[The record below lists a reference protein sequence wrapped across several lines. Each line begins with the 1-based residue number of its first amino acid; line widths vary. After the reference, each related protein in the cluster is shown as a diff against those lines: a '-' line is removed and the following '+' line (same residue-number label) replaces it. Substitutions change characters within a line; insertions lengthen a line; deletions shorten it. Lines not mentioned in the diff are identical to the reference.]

1 MGAPAFKIP
10 FATARP
16 AGPLTRKLMQFVQ
29 PTGVERFFDQGDIIV
44 SKTDLKGHITY
55 ANKVF
60 LDIAS
65 LSERE
70 VIGAPH
76 SLIRHPDMPRCIF
89 KMFWDTLSEGREIF
103 AYVVNMAKNGDHY
116 WVFAHVTPTF
126 DANGKITGYHS
137 SRRVPEKRVM
147 PVITDLYAKL
157 LAEENRHSDRKQGMA
172 ASEAMLND
180 LLKSKGVGYDEFIF
194 SL

>member
-1 MGAPAFKIP
+1 MGAPAFKLP
-10 FATARP
+10 LASVGKS
-16 AGPLTRKLMQFVQ
+16 GPLTRKLMQYTR
-29 PTGVERFFDQGDIIV
+29 PTGIERFFDKGDIIV

-60 LDIAS
+60 LDMAS
-65 LSERE
+65 LSEGE

-89 KMFWDTLSEGREIF
+89 KLFWDTLLRGEEIF

-126 DANGKITGYHS
+126 GPDGKIIGYHS
-137 SRRVPEKRVM
+137 NRRVPEKHVM
-147 PVITDLYAKL
+147 PVITELYGKL

-172 ASEAMLND
+172 ASTAMLSD
-180 LLKSKGVGYDEFIF
+180 LLKSKGVGYEEFIF

>member
-1 MGAPAFKIP
+1 MGAPAFKLP
-10 FATARP
+10 FASAKP
-16 AGPLTRKLMQFVQ
+16 AGPLTRKLMQITQ
-29 PTGVERFFDQGDIIV
+29 PSGVERFFDEGDIIV

-89 KMFWDTLSEGREIF
+89 KMFWDTLAEGREIF

-126 DANGKITGYHS
+126 GPDGTITGYHS
-137 SRRVPEKRVM
+137 SRRVPEKHVM
-147 PVITDLYAKL
+147 PKVTDLYSKL
-157 LAEENRHSDRKQGMA
+157 LAEENRHNDRKQGMA
-172 ASEAMLND
+172 ASIAMLGD
-180 LLKSKGVGYDEFIF
+180 LLKTKGVDYDQFIF

>member
-1 MGAPAFKIP
+1 MQY
-10 FATARP
+10 
-16 AGPLTRKLMQFVQ
+16 TR
-29 PTGVERFFDQGDIIV
+29 PTGIERFFDKGDIIV

-60 LDIAS
+60 LDMAS
-65 LSERE
+65 LSEGE

-89 KMFWDTLSEGREIF
+89 KLFWDTLLRGEEIF

-126 DANGKITGYHS
+126 GPDGKIIGYHS
-137 SRRVPEKRVM
+137 NRRVPEKHVM
-147 PVITDLYAKL
+147 PVITELYGKL
-157 LAEENRHSDRKQGMA
+157 LAEENRHSDRKQGIE
-172 ASEAMLND
+172 ASAAMLLD
-180 LLKSKGVGYDEFIF
+180 LLKSKGTGYDEFIF
-194 SL
+194 TL